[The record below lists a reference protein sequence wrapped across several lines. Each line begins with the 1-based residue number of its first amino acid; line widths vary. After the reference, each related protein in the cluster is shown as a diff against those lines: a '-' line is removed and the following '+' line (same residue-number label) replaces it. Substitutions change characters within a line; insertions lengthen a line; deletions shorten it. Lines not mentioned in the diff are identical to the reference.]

1 MQQFN
6 WIIFSNEH
14 TRFFDA
20 DIRKL
25 FRQISRHD
33 IPALKENEELWMD
46 WRPCT
51 HSTSCVVGYKRAR
64 IKSVGRSGSKSTIL
78 CETFDKPSNNIQS
91 LLTELYPEP
100 KLYWLKDETALM
112 RYAEGKAIFIGEHR

>member
-14 TRFFDA
+14 THFFDA

-33 IPALKENEELWMD
+33 LPRLKKDAEVWVD
-46 WRPCT
+46 WQPCT
-51 HSTSCVVGYKRAR
+51 HNTSCVVGYKRTR
-64 IKSVGRSGSKSTIL
+64 IKNVEHSGSDRTIH
-78 CETFDKPSNNIQS
+78 CETFDNPSNNVQS
-91 LLTELYPEP
+91 LLSRIYPEP